1 MKYDI
6 NISGKVDTLDIP
18 QLLEEVSARVE
29 ELIEREQMDGDHIE
43 FYLKRANMNFITEV
57 PSKAEVMVTIKLK

>member
-29 ELIEREQMDGDHIE
+29 SLIEAEQMDKTSIE
-43 FYLKRANMNFITEV
+43 FYLKRANGNFISEV
-57 PSKAEVMVTIKLK
+57 PSQAEVIVTIKLK

>member
-29 ELIEREQMDGDHIE
+29 KLIEAEQMDGTSIE
-43 FYLKRANMNFITEV
+43 FYLKRANMNFISEV
-57 PSKAEVMVTIKLK
+57 PSQAEIIVTIKLK